1 MTVRSQ
7 TREYKTANAA
17 KYRRRKGQ
25 QQRVPR
31 PFALQPLLELLSSR
45 VDRDAHRGP
54 LFQAE
59 LLRQAG
65 MTRKQRL
72 DWEKYGLTCW
82 QADEL
87 AARAG
92 YHASNV
98 WPDWFELVEAEQW
111 QPELFDEAETA

>member
-1 MTVRSQ
+1 MSRQ
-7 TREYKTANAA
+7 TQLVTNAA
-17 KYRRRKGQ
+17 YRRRRGQ
-25 QQRVPR
+25 LPRVPR
-31 PFALQPLLELLSSR
+31 PFALQPLLDLLSSR

-65 MTRKQRL
+65 MTRKQRQ

-98 WPDWFELVEAEQW
+98 WSNWHEAVEAEIYQ
-111 QPELFDEAETA
+111 ENLFDEAETA